1 MKKNEFLSG
10 AIILAF
16 GGVLAKIFSAIYRI
30 VLTRVLGGEGI
41 GIYQLIFPI
50 YSLFVILATAG
61 LPMAIS
67 KVVAKSN
74 LGKEHIVKKCFKFT
88 SVIALTLSFI
98 LIILSRKLAML
109 QGETNIEICYIIL
122 APTIIFVTASSVLKG
137 YFQGKHNF
145 KPSAISNIIEQ
156 FCKLTLGLILS
167 LSLIQFGLLY
177 AIIGAVVGIVVS
189 EIASFVVLLIF
200 YNKNKSIN
208 NEHSNVEIKEIIK
221 DVLPITLTN
230 IILPIATFIDSLLVV
245 NLLKVNFTK
254 SVSIFLYGLESGAV
268 ASLVGLP
275 TIFSFA
281 IASVILP
288 NLTSSKNIFNSNRNL
303 SLAIKC
309 ILIICVPCVICF
321 IISPNRIMDLLYSNK
336 LNGFGV
342 EGSNIAYRLLSISAL
357 GVISLAVNQVYSSCL
372 QAVDMR
378 SVTVRNMVI
387 AVVVKFVIEIMFMP
401 SKIINIYALA
411 ISNTVCYILVS
422 VLNHFEIKQVF
433 RIEISLEF
441 VAKLIFANCLM
452 VLSLFIVMIFNAN
465 AMNSLLAYA
474 LAMVVYL
481 VSLMVLKIFDKRDL
495 LMLKYKV

>member
-309 ILIICVPCVICF
+309 ILIIINFCF
-321 IISPNRIMDLLYSNK
+321 GGYI
-336 LNGFGV
+336 V
-342 EGSNIAYRLLSISAL
+342 GSKSSI
-357 GVISLAVNQVYSSCL
+357 
-372 QAVDMR
+372 
-378 SVTVRNMVI
+378 
-387 AVVVKFVIEIMFMP
+387 F
-401 SKIINIYALA
+401 
-411 ISNTVCYILVS
+411 
-422 VLNHFEIKQVF
+422 
-433 RIEISLEF
+433 
-441 VAKLIFANCLM
+441 
-452 VLSLFIVMIFNAN
+452 
-465 AMNSLLAYA
+465 
-474 LAMVVYL
+474 
-481 VSLMVLKIFDKRDL
+481 
-495 LMLKYKV
+495 